1 MVAEALT
8 QAEIDALLRGE
19 APPPPAE
26 DAGPSQ
32 LTPEE
37 EDAIKT
43 YQTLMAESGKDV
55 FSTLLA
61 TETTLAP
68 ADYTESDSAG
78 VASQA
83 GADIVLSEI
92 DYKGYIQGKSAL
104 ILTIDN
110 AQKIAAQMTGGG
122 GGEEFGDLEESALSE
137 AVQSLYSAVNT
148 KLAQSVGGE
157 ISLESPD
164 ITTKPDD
171 LAGSLPEGGG
181 KHIVMKYELASGDA
195 TGTVYQVMPRNLLQS
210 LTNALSGSAPAPQAA
225 DDDMM
230 PRGASGAPEVLT
242 QPAQFAPSAGMAAAP
257 NLFGGSA
264 MPSVDTRNLELVL
277 DIQLEIKVELG
288 RTKRKIRDVLE
299 LGPGSV
305 IELSKLA
312 GEPVDVLVNDKL
324 FAKGEV
330 VVIDENFGV
339 RITDILSIDERIE
352 ALK

>member
-1 MVAEALT
+1 M
-8 QAEIDALLRGE
+8 
-19 APPPPAE
+19 
-26 DAGPSQ
+26 

-37 EDAIKT
+37 EDAIKM
-43 YQTLMAESGKDV
+43 YQNLMADAGKDV

-61 TETTLAP
+61 SDTELAP
-68 ADYTESDSAG
+68 SEYSEADSSS

-83 GADIVLSEI
+83 GDDIVLSEI

-104 ILTIDN
+104 ILNLEN

-122 GGEEFGDLEESALSE
+122 AGDEFGDLEESALSE

-148 KLAQSVGGE
+148 KLASAVGGE
-157 ISLESPD
+157 ISVETPD
-164 ITTKPDD
+164 IITKPED

-181 KHIVMKYELASGDA
+181 KHILLKYQITSGDM
-195 TGTVYQVMPRNLLQS
+195 TGPVYQVLPRNLLQS
-210 LTNALSGSAPAPQAA
+210 LTNALGGSAPAPQMDG
-225 DDDMM
+225 DDFM
-230 PRGASGAPEVLT
+230 PRGASGAPEVLN
-242 QPAQFAPSAGMAAAP
+242 QPAQFAPGMQMGGGADM
-257 NLFGGSA
+257 FGGGGGGK

-288 RTKRKIRDVLE
+288 RTVRKIRDVLE

-305 IELSKLA
+305 IELNKLA
-312 GEPVDVLVNDKL
+312 GEPVDILVNDKL

-339 RITDILSIDERIE
+339 RITDILTIDERLE